1 MQEILNEEIKSLELH
16 VDNFSS
22 HRWYCI
28 MFNDCRV
35 TIPSLYNNRDKF
47 FWNKHQ
53 VKWKDGKVQ
62 SSFNDNVESVMHAC
76 IHIYDMCIMV
86 INNPPHRQHTYLLS

>member
-28 MFNDCRV
+28 MFIDCRV
-35 TIPSLYNNRDKF
+35 TIPSLYNIRDKF
-47 FWNKHQ
+47 FGTSIKLN
-53 VKWKDGKVQ
+53 GKMERCKVVLMIMSSQ
-62 SSFNDNVESVMHAC
+62 SCMHAY
-76 IHIYDMCIMV
+76 IYMTCA
-86 INNPPHRQHTYLLS
+86 SW